1 MLIDVI
7 INTGSSRWYT
17 LTFIS
22 IVLIVVFLFI
32 PKIYPKLK
40 DTIRIFLGLL
50 FFITAI
56 SIHPYLLYT
65 GHWTLRS
72 SLPLQLCSIS
82 GLLSGIVLLFPSQIG
97 YELLMYWGIPGAFH
111 SLLTPEMTQGDGT
124 YILVDYYVSHGGII
138 LSSLYLT
145 YCRNMQ
151 VRKNSWLRIFLISQ
165 FLIPFIGIIDYFLD
179 ANYMYFRERPL
190 ADNPLI
196 LGKWP
201 WYIIGFE
208 IFLLVHF
215 YIVYFIFYVLKLKST
230 KPQST

>member
-1 MLIDVI
+1 
-7 INTGSSRWYT
+7 
-17 LTFIS
+17 
-22 IVLIVVFLFI
+22 
-32 PKIYPKLK
+32 
-40 DTIRIFLGLL
+40 
-50 FFITAI
+50 
-56 SIHPYLLYT
+56 
-65 GHWTLRS
+65 
-72 SLPLQLCSIS
+72 
-82 GLLSGIVLLFPSQIG
+82 
-97 YELLMYWGIPGAFH
+97 
-111 SLLTPEMTQGDGT
+111 
-124 YILVDYYVSHGGII
+124 
-138 LSSLYLT
+138 
-145 YCRNMQ
+145 MQ

-208 IFLLVHF
+208 IFLLLHF